1 MFSVQ
6 EQTCY
11 TGLIIIIIMIMIMII
26 NTDNWTEWSAIRSE
40 IIRVIS
46 KTERAR
52 NASSIWNHKYDFR
65 PKLHDMKFNYHSII
79 SLLPAIWFVT
89 LKWKD
94 LKSVWFCC
102 FVLIFHWL
110 GKRCNLEQKMVWFG
124 NKSYCWQPIRSY
136 GSPLISKWMRVMI
149 KRNTDTIS
157 ITLSP

>member
-1 MFSVQ
+1 MECNSVWNH
-6 EQTCY
+6 TR
-11 TGLIIIIIMIMIMII
+11 
-26 NTDNWTEWSAIRSE
+26 DF
-40 IIRVIS
+40 

-52 NASSIWNHKYDFR
+52 NASAIWNHKYDFR

-124 NKSYCWQPIRSY
+124 NKSYCWQPIRLY

-149 KRNTDTIS
+149 KRNTDTIP